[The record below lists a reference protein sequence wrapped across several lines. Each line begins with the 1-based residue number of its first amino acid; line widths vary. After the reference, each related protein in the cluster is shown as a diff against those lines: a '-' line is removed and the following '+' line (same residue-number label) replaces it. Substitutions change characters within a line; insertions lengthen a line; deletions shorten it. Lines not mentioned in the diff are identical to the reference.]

1 MNIKVKAIFLL
12 FAILFSLARICAQSN
27 ESCSMKIS
35 ISTCSPGKD
44 LYSSFGH
51 TALRLRN
58 NETNADV
65 VFNYGTFDFNDPDF
79 YVKFVKGKLSYY
91 LSVQDYYG
99 FLAAYRQENRSVI
112 EQELQLSCQQKQAI
126 EQALSIN
133 FQPANRYYKYDFL
146 KDNCTTRI
154 RDLIFKNNA
163 KFTTRNIIPAN
174 TSARNLIDDAL
185 AKAGQ
190 WWSRLGIDILLGS
203 KADKPLSNEQA
214 MFLPEFLLHGIDS
227 TANKDGSAIVLKK
240 INPVTTKQAE
250 RIYRWNMP
258 LVVLTLICFI
268 LFLLYKLKYKN
279 RNLAMNCIDFMLF
292 CLSGFAGVLILFMWF
307 GTDHTICRNN
317 YNLLWAVPL
326 NLIAAFFVFKP
337 YRFRWYFIALSVL
350 YGLLLI
356 GWYLLPQQLNLALLP
371 AVLLFLY
378 RSIKLSYMSVKKN
391 I

>member
-35 ISTCSPGKD
+35 ILTCSPGKD

-58 NETNADV
+58 NETNTDV

-79 YVKFVKGKLSYY
+79 YVKFVKGKLNYY
-91 LSVQDYYG
+91 LSVQDYYD

-154 RDLIFKNNA
+154 RDLIFKNNS

-190 WWSRLGIDILLGS
+190 WWSRLGINILLGS

-227 TANKDGSAIVLKK
+227 TTNKDGSAIILQK

-250 RIYRWNMP
+250 RIYRWNMT

-268 LFLLYKLKYKN
+268 LFLFYKLKYKN
-279 RNLAMNCIDFMLF
+279 RNLVMNCIDFMLF
-292 CLSGFAGVLILFMWF
+292 CLSGLAGILILFMWF
-307 GTDHTICRNN
+307 GTDHTVCRNN

-356 GWYLLPQQLNLALLP
+356 GWYWLPQQLNLALLP
-371 AVLLFLY
+371 VVLLFLY
-378 RSIKLSYMSVKKN
+378 RSIKLS
-391 I
+391 